1 MKKTACYHCGDECNK
16 EDINIDDKSFCCYGC
31 KTVFELFTE
40 NGMDCYYDLADNPGK
55 TPDKE
60 QHEFDYLDNENIS
73 KKLISFDDEGTQVV
87 DFQIPHIH
95 CSSCIWVLENL
106 NKLNHSIIHAQVNF
120 PKKSVSIT
128 YQADRISLKQVVQL
142 LASIG
147 YEPYISLED
156 YEKKDKKVDRSL
168 IYKIGIAGFFFG
180 NVMFLSFPEYFE
192 VKEFWLDQ
200 YKPVF
205 RWLMFAYSLPVVF
218 YAAQDYYKSA
228 FKGLKHGLLNIDV
241 PIALGISVLFIRSFT
256 EVVLSLG
263 TGYFDSLTGLVFF
276 LLLGKLAQQKTYS
289 FLSFERDY
297 KSYFPIAITKIDDDQ
312 NESSIPVY
320 DIQQGDR
327 LLIRNGE
334 LIPVDAVLVQGQAGI
349 DYSFVTGESRLT
361 SKKAGDRL
369 YAGGKQIGNAIE
381 IIADSKV
388 RQSSL
393 TQLWSKTDNDESREN
408 DQFQSLINR
417 ISKNFTLAVLSIASI
432 TTIIWLFI
440 DPARA
445 LDVFSAVLIIAC
457 PCAIALATPFTLGNL
472 LRIFGK
478 NGFYLKNTET
488 IEKLSHIDY
497 YIFDKTGTLTQ
508 AGDKIDYDGANL
520 TEDEKIMVKSS
531 LRNSNH
537 PLSRQLYDFLQ
548 THDIKTLDDFE
559 EIPGKGVVAQ
569 IDSHKIEL
577 GSADFISH
585 QDSDK
590 LNRTTVH
597 LKKDKQYKGKFL
609 FGSTYR
615 EGVFSL
621 LNTMKK
627 RFDLMILSGDQE
639 GEKNFLNSQ
648 IGNIKMDFDQS
659 PQDKYDQVTQLQQNG
674 HQVAM
679 IGDGLNDAGAL
690 KKSNVGVAVSDNINV
705 FSPSCDAILDARQ
718 LSRFD
723 QLIDI
728 CLKGISII
736 KLSFLFSLLY
746 NVIGLYF
753 AVTGQ
758 LEPVIAAILMPL
770 SSLSIVAFTT
780 AATNWIGRKVPAID
794 DQIEP

>member
-1 MKKTACYHCGDECNK
+1 MDKVTCFHCGDECNK
-16 EDINIDDKSFCCYGC
+16 DEIKVADKSFCCHGC

-55 TPDKE
+55 TPEKK

-73 KKLISFDDEGTQVV
+73 KKLISFDDDGTQVV

-106 NKLNHSIIHAQVNF
+106 NKLNPSIIHAQVNF

-128 YQADRISLKQVVQL
+128 YHADKISLKQVVQL

-156 YEKKDKKVDRSL
+156 YEKKDKKIDRSL

-192 VKEFWLDQ
+192 VEEFWLDQ

-218 YAAQDYYKSA
+218 YAAQDYYTSA

-256 EVVLSLG
+256 EVALSLG

-297 KSYFPIAITKIDDDQ
+297 KSYFPIAITKIEDDQ
-312 NESSIPVY
+312 DENSIPVY

-334 LIPVDAVLVQGQAGI
+334 LIPVDAILVEGQAEI
-349 DYSFVTGESRLT
+349 DYSFVTGESRPT

-388 RQSSL
+388 KQSSL
-393 TQLWSKTDNDESREN
+393 TQLWSKSDNEASETN
-408 DQFQSLINR
+408 DPFQSLINR
-417 ISKNFTLAVLSIASI
+417 ISKNFTIAVLSIASL

-440 DPARA
+440 DPSRA
-445 LDVFSAVLIIAC
+445 LDVFTAILIIAC

-497 YIFDKTGTLTQ
+497 YVFDKTGTLTQ
-508 AGDKIDYDGANL
+508 SGNNINYDGEEL
-520 TEDEKIMVKSS
+520 TEDDKILVKSS

-548 THDIKTLDDFE
+548 TQNIKTLDDFE
-559 EIPGKGVVAQ
+559 EIPGKGVIAKL
-569 IDSHKIEL
+569 DSHKIKL
-577 GSADFISH
+577 GSAHFINEQNNDQTKTS
-585 QDSDK
+585 
-590 LNRTTVH
+590 VH
-597 LKKDKQYKGKFL
+597 LKKDNHYKGKFL
-609 FGSTYR
+609 FGSNYR
-615 EGVFSL
+615 TGVFAL
-621 LNTMKK
+621 LNRLKK
-627 RFDLMILSGDQE
+627 RFQLMILSGDHKGEQE
-639 GEKNFLNSQ
+639 FLESQ
-648 IGNIKMDFDQS
+648 VGDVEMNFDQS
-659 PQDKYDQVTQLQQNG
+659 PTDKYTQIDQLQKKG
-674 HQVAM
+674 HQVSM

-690 KKSNVGVAVSDNINV
+690 KKSNVGIAVSDNINV

-718 LSRFD
+718 ISRFD

-728 CLKGISII
+728 SLKSIKII

-780 AATNWIGRKVPAID
+780 AATNWIGRKVPIINSEKGA
-794 DQIEP
+794 

>member
-1 MKKTACYHCGDECNK
+1 MEKVACFHCGDECNK
-16 EDINIDDKSFCCYGC
+16 DEIKVDDKSFCCHGC

-55 TPDKE
+55 TPEKS

-73 KKLISFDDEGTQVV
+73 KKLITFDDEGTQVV

-106 NKLNHSIIHAQVNF
+106 NKLNPSIIHAQVNF
-120 PKKSVSIT
+120 PKKTVSIT
-128 YQADRISLKQVVQL
+128 YHADKISLKQVVQL

-156 YEKKDKKVDRSL
+156 YEKKDKKIDRSL

-192 VKEFWLDQ
+192 VEEFWLDQ

-228 FKGLKHGLLNIDV
+228 FKGIKHGLLNIDV

-256 EVVLSLG
+256 EVALSLG

-320 DIQQGDR
+320 DIQQGNR

-334 LIPVDAVLVQGQAGI
+334 LIPVDAVLVQGQAEI
-349 DYSFVTGESRLT
+349 DYSFVTGESRPT

-393 TQLWSKTDNDESREN
+393 TQLWSKTDNEESRE
-408 DQFQSLINR
+408 DDKFQSLINR
-417 ISKNFTLAVLSIASI
+417 ISKNFTIAVLSIASI

-440 DPARA
+440 DPSRA
-445 LDVFSAVLIIAC
+445 LDVFTAVLIIAC

-508 AGDKIDYDGANL
+508 AGDKIDYDGENL
-520 TEDEKIMVKSS
+520 TEDEKILVKSS

-548 THDIKTLDDFE
+548 TQDIKTLDDFE

-569 IDSHKIEL
+569 RLTRI
-577 GSADFISH
+577 
-585 QDSDK
+585 
-590 LNRTTVH
+590 
-597 LKKDKQYKGKFL
+597 
-609 FGSTYR
+609 
-615 EGVFSL
+615 
-621 LNTMKK
+621 
-627 RFDLMILSGDQE
+627 RF
-639 GEKNFLNSQ
+639 N
-648 IGNIKMDFDQS
+648 
-659 PQDKYDQVTQLQQNG
+659 
-674 HQVAM
+674 
-679 IGDGLNDAGAL
+679 
-690 KKSNVGVAVSDNINV
+690 
-705 FSPSCDAILDARQ
+705 
-718 LSRFD
+718 
-723 QLIDI
+723 
-728 CLKGISII
+728 
-736 KLSFLFSLLY
+736 
-746 NVIGLYF
+746 
-753 AVTGQ
+753 
-758 LEPVIAAILMPL
+758 
-770 SSLSIVAFTT
+770 
-780 AATNWIGRKVPAID
+780 
-794 DQIEP
+794 

>member
-1 MKKTACYHCGDECNK
+1 MDKVTCFHCGDECNK
-16 EDINIDDKSFCCYGC
+16 DEIKVADKSFCCHGC

-55 TPDKE
+55 TPEKK

-73 KKLISFDDEGTQVV
+73 KKLISFDDDGTQVV

-106 NKLNHSIIHAQVNF
+106 NKLNPSIIHAQVNF

-128 YQADRISLKQVVQL
+128 YHADKISLKQVVQL

-156 YEKKDKKVDRSL
+156 YEKKDKKIDRSL

-192 VKEFWLDQ
+192 VEEFWLDQ

-218 YAAQDYYKSA
+218 YAAQDYYTSA

-256 EVVLSLG
+256 EVALSLG

-297 KSYFPIAITKIDDDQ
+297 KSYFPIAITKIEDDQ
-312 NESSIPVY
+312 DENSIPVY

-334 LIPVDAVLVQGQAGI
+334 LIPVDAILVEGQAEI
-349 DYSFVTGESRLT
+349 DYSFVTGESRPT

-388 RQSSL
+388 KQSSL
-393 TQLWSKTDNDESREN
+393 TQLWSKSDNEASETN
-408 DQFQSLINR
+408 DPFQSLINR
-417 ISKNFTLAVLSIASI
+417 ISKNFTIAVLSIASL

-440 DPARA
+440 DPSRA
-445 LDVFSAVLIIAC
+445 LDVFTAVLIIAC

-497 YIFDKTGTLTQ
+497 YVFDKTGTLTQ
-508 AGDKIDYDGANL
+508 SGNNINYDGEEL
-520 TEDEKIMVKSS
+520 TEDDKILVKSS

-548 THDIKTLDDFE
+548 TQNIKTLDDFE
-559 EIPGKGVVAQ
+559 EIPGKGVIAKL
-569 IDSHKIEL
+569 DSHKIKL
-577 GSADFISH
+577 GSAHFINEQNNDQTKTS
-585 QDSDK
+585 
-590 LNRTTVH
+590 VH
-597 LKKDKQYKGKFL
+597 LKKDNHYKGKFL
-609 FGSTYR
+609 FGSNYR
-615 EGVFSL
+615 TGVFAL
-621 LNTMKK
+621 LNRLKK
-627 RFDLMILSGDQE
+627 RFQLMILSGDHKGEQE
-639 GEKNFLNSQ
+639 FLESQ
-648 IGNIKMDFDQS
+648 VGDVEMNFDQS
-659 PQDKYDQVTQLQQNG
+659 PTDKYTQIDQLQKKG
-674 HQVAM
+674 HQVSM

-690 KKSNVGVAVSDNINV
+690 KKSNVGIAVSDNINV

-718 LSRFD
+718 ISRFD

-728 CLKGISII
+728 SLKSIKII

-780 AATNWIGRKVPAID
+780 AATNWIGRKVPIINSEKGA
-794 DQIEP
+794 

>member
-1 MKKTACYHCGDECNK
+1 MDKVTCFHCGDECNK
-16 EDINIDDKSFCCYGC
+16 DEIKVADKSFCCHGC

-55 TPDKE
+55 TPEKK

-73 KKLISFDDEGTQVV
+73 KKLISFDDDGTQVV

-106 NKLNHSIIHAQVNF
+106 NKLNPSIIHAQVNF

-128 YQADRISLKQVVQL
+128 YHADKISLKQVVQL

-156 YEKKDKKVDRSL
+156 YEKKDKKIDRSL

-192 VKEFWLDQ
+192 VEEFWLDQ

-218 YAAQDYYKSA
+218 YAAQDYYTSA

-256 EVVLSLG
+256 EVALSLG

-297 KSYFPIAITKIDDDQ
+297 KSYFPIAITKIEDDQ
-312 NESSIPVY
+312 DENSIPVY

-334 LIPVDAVLVQGQAGI
+334 LIPVDAILVEGQAEI
-349 DYSFVTGESRLT
+349 DYSFVTGESRPT

-388 RQSSL
+388 KQSSL
-393 TQLWSKTDNDESREN
+393 TQLWSKSDNEASETN
-408 DQFQSLINR
+408 DPFQSLINR
-417 ISKNFTLAVLSIASI
+417 ISKNFTIAVLSIASL

-440 DPARA
+440 DPSRA
-445 LDVFSAVLIIAC
+445 LDVFTAVLIIAC

-497 YIFDKTGTLTQ
+497 YVFDKTGTLTQ
-508 AGDKIDYDGANL
+508 SGNNINYDGEEL
-520 TEDEKIMVKSS
+520 TEDDKILVKSS

-548 THDIKTLDDFE
+548 TQNIKTLDDFE
-559 EIPGKGVVAQ
+559 EIPGKGVIAKL
-569 IDSHKIEL
+569 DSHKIKL
-577 GSADFISH
+577 GSAHFINEQNNDQTKTS
-585 QDSDK
+585 
-590 LNRTTVH
+590 VH
-597 LKKDKQYKGKFL
+597 LKKDNHYKGKFL
-609 FGSTYR
+609 FGSNYR
-615 EGVFSL
+615 TGVFAL
-621 LNTMKK
+621 LNRLKK
-627 RFDLMILSGDQE
+627 RFQLMILSGDHKGEQE
-639 GEKNFLNSQ
+639 FLESQ
-648 IGNIKMDFDQS
+648 VGDVEMNFDQS
-659 PQDKYDQVTQLQQNG
+659 PTDKYTQIDQLQKKGN
-674 HQVAM
+674 QVSM

-690 KKSNVGVAVSDNINV
+690 KKSNVGIAVSDNINV

-718 LSRFD
+718 ISRFD

-728 CLKGISII
+728 SLKSIKII

-780 AATNWIGRKVPAID
+780 AATNWIGRKVPIINSEKGA
-794 DQIEP
+794 